1 MIWPCRGLRRPRCRL
16 PLLQVLL
23 LLDVSL
29 LHLLGLLLVP
39 LFDLLSLRFR
49 CVLLR

>member
-1 MIWPCRGLRRPRCRL
+1 
-16 PLLQVLL
+16 LLQVLL

-39 LFDLLSLRFR
+39 LFDLLGPRGVR
-49 CVLLR
+49 VLLR